1 MALWETGRKDDETR
15 PLEFRPYEADVEEG
29 RSAMGELKAGMIALD
44 KEKVLSAVTK
54 DIEASRDPL
63 EIVDEAREGME
74 EVGGLFEKGEYFLM
88 ELMRAAQ
95 IFEAAA
101 EIINPVIK
109 EHYGD
114 VESKGTVLLGTV
126 KGDIHDLG
134 KNIVGNLLACRGFEV
149 IDLGVDVQAE
159 EFVEKIKEHKPQV
172 VGLSALLTA
181 CVQEM
186 NNTVKSMEA
195 AGLRDDVKVIV
206 GGGIVGEIRDDET
219 GADYATTDANDGI
232 RVIDEWFGAQVKGA

>member
-1 MALWETGRKDDETR
+1 
-15 PLEFRPYEADVEEG
+15 
-29 RSAMGELKAGMIALD
+29 MGKLKTAMIALD
-44 KEKVLSAVTK
+44 KTGVLDAVNAGINAGK
-54 DIEASRDPL
+54 DPL

-74 EVGGLFEKGEYFLM
+74 EVGQKFESGQFFLM

-101 EIINPVIK
+101 EILNPVIK
-109 EHYGD
+109 ERYGD
-114 VESKGTVLLGTV
+114 VESKGTILLGTV

-134 KNIVGNLLACRGFEV
+134 KNIVANLLECRGFTV
-149 IDLGVDVQAE
+149 IDLGVDVQTDY
-159 EFVEKIKEHKPQV
+159 FVEKIKEHKPQV

-186 NNTVKSMEA
+186 NNTVRAMEA

-206 GGGIVGEIRDDET
+206 GGGIVGEIRDNEI

-232 RVIDEWFGAQVKGA
+232 RIIDNWFGSEIEG